1 MGKKDARQQILDL
14 IEEKA
19 QRRRDIRAGL
29 DKDATYVQ
37 EVLRCLNN
45 LDLLAQESE
54 NEVEMHVAMES
65 ECKRLF
71 SRLKTFD
78 PYMKAHVEWNDTK
91 DWKQLRPLG
100 IRLFWSNYFLR
111 LNPDKEQEEYIDVSR
126 MLLDDY

>member
-19 QRRRDIRAGL
+19 QRRKDIRAGL
-29 DKDATYVQ
+29 GKDATYVQ

-71 SRLKTFD
+71 SRLKSFD
-78 PYMKAHVEWNDTK
+78 PYMKAYVEWNDTK

-111 LNPDKEQEEYIDVSR
+111 LNPDKEQEEYIDVGR